1 MTGQNAS
8 YAPFVITGVLPHV
21 TTHLIL
27 FFFPNSILWKLFYNL
42 CFSPK
47 IPQVLFAYMSVS
59 STGIRGLEGEGIY
72 VLVKVKVIQ
81 SCLTL
86 CDPMDHIVHGIL
98 QTRILGWVTFPFSRG
113 SSQPRDRAQVSC
125 IAGGFFTN

>member
-1 MTGQNAS
+1 MR
-8 YAPFVITGVLPHV
+8 
-21 TTHLIL
+21 
-27 FFFPNSILWKLFYNL
+27 
-42 CFSPK
+42 FSPK

-59 STGIRGLEGEGIY
+59 STGIWGLEGEGIY

-81 SCLTL
+81 SYLTL

-125 IAGGFFTN
+125 IAGGFFTS